1 MAHLLVLSEA
11 TDHSMLPSLALL
23 SHKVRFI
30 KADPV
35 ALMNAPA
42 TDVVLLDAR
51 KDLVNAKSLASLLN
65 TTGLGCPLIL
75 IVSEGGLAGISSEWG
90 ADDFMLE
97 SAGPAE
103 IDTRIRLAIA
113 KNIAEDSFGKIQ
125 TSGVLIDEASYS
137 AKLHGEPMDLTFK
150 EFELLKFLAQHPGR
164 VFTRDQVLSEVWGYD
179 YFGGTRTV
187 DVHIRRLRAK
197 LGDLEGLISTVRNV
211 GYRFNLVVEDEPSVT
226 GGY

>member
-1 MAHLLVLSEA
+1 
-11 TDHSMLPSLALL
+11 MLPALALL

-51 KDLVNAKSLASLLN
+51 KDLVNAKSLANLLK
-65 TTGLGCPLIL
+65 TTGLSSPLIL

-113 KNIAEDSFGKIQ
+113 KIMAEDSFGKIQ
-125 TSGVLIDEASYS
+125 TSGITIDEASYS

-164 VFTRDQVLSEVWGYD
+164 VFTRDQLLSEVWGYD

-187 DVHIRRLRAK
+187 DVHK
-197 LGDLEGLISTVRNV
+197 K
-211 GYRFNLVVEDEPSVT
+211 VESKTWRP
-226 GGY
+226 

>member
-1 MAHLLVLSEA
+1 MAHLLVLSESA
-11 TDHSMLPSLALL
+11 DHSMLPALALL

-51 KDLVNAKSLASLLN
+51 KDLVNAKSLASLLK
-65 TTGLGCPLIL
+65 TTGLSSPLIL

-103 IDTRIRLAIA
+103 IDTRIRLVIA
-113 KNIAEDSFGKIQ
+113 KIMAEDSFGKIQ
-125 TSGVLIDEASYS
+125 TSGITIDEASYS

-164 VFTRDQVLSEVWGYD
+164 VFTRDQLLSEVWGYD

-211 GYRFNLVVEDEPSVT
+211 GYRFNLVVEDEARIS

>member
-1 MAHLLVLSEA
+1 LAHLLVLSESA
-11 TDHSMLPSLALL
+11 DHSMLPALALL

-51 KDLVNAKSLASLLN
+51 KDLVNAKSLASLLK
-65 TTGLGCPLIL
+65 TTGLSSPLIL

-103 IDTRIRLAIA
+103 IDTRIRLVIA
-113 KNIAEDSFGKIQ
+113 KIMAEDSFGKIQ
-125 TSGVLIDEASYS
+125 TSGITIDEASYS

-164 VFTRDQVLSEVWGYD
+164 VFTRDQLLSEVWGYD

-211 GYRFNLVVEDEPSVT
+211 GYRFNLVVEDEARIS

>member
-1 MAHLLVLSEA
+1 MAHLLVLSET
-11 TDHSMLPSLALL
+11 TDHSLLPALALL
-23 SHKVRFI
+23 SHKVRHI
-30 KADPV
+30 QADPV

-51 KDLVNAKSLASLLN
+51 RDLVNAKSLATLLK
-65 TTGLGCPLIL
+65 TTGLSCPLIL

-90 ADDFMLE
+90 ADDFLLE

-113 KNIAEDSFGKIQ
+113 KNMASDAMGKIQ
-125 TSGVLIDEASYS
+125 TSGIVIDEASYS

-164 VFTRDQVLSEVWGYD
+164 VFTRDQLLSEVWGYD

-211 GYRFNLVVEDEPSVT
+211 GYRFNLVVEDEASVS